1 VRVESLSDRVV
12 GAGLWVVGAKL
23 GARLLAAVRVL
34 ALARLLTPHDFGV
47 VALATLP
54 LSALGAWGG
63 ISSPA
68 SLIHRQERSRAL
80 LDTAWTLGLI
90 RRTLAAAVL
99 LLGAPAIAAFFDS
112 ADATAVIRA
121 MALLPLLQGVRNI
134 GVVEFQQEL
143 RFGQETLLDAVGR
156 VVETVVAIGL
166 ALWLWNA
173 WALVG
178 GALVGE
184 AAATAMTYLRHPY
197 RPRARLVR
205 REVAN
210 LVGYGRWIVGSRL
223 IEWAVVN
230 GVQAL
235 IGRALGTSALG
246 VFQMAERVTQ
256 LPISHLPRMAAHVTL
271 SAFAKLQSDPIR
283 VRAAYLRVL
292 ALVALVSCPAA
303 ALLGGYGESI
313 VRVVLGARWT
323 EAGPIVQIL
332 ALYGVFRCVAST
344 VVPLFQGV
352 GRPALQMVVVA
363 SELVA
368 VAALVG
374 PLLHRGTAGAAA
386 VVAIGGGVA
395 MIVALA
401 LATRVLRLGT
411 GDLGRTLGAPGLAA
425 LVALAA
431 AVWLG
436 GAPATMIGL
445 AGALVVSLGVYAVTL
460 LGLIRL
466 GAYPLDPQVRAFVT
480 RWLPRLA

>member
-1 VRVESLSDRVV
+1 
-12 GAGLWVVGAKL
+12 
-23 GARLLAAVRVL
+23 
-34 ALARLLTPHDFGV
+34 
-47 VALATLP
+47 
-54 LSALGAWGG
+54 
-63 ISSPA
+63 
-68 SLIHRQERSRAL
+68 
-80 LDTAWTLGLI
+80 
-90 RRTLAAAVL
+90 
-99 LLGAPAIAAFFDS
+99 
-112 ADATAVIRA
+112 
-121 MALLPLLQGVRNI
+121 
-134 GVVEFQQEL
+134 
-143 RFGQETLLDAVGR
+143 
-156 VVETVVAIGL
+156 
-166 ALWLWNA
+166 
-173 WALVG
+173 
-178 GALVGE
+178 
-184 AAATAMTYLRHPY
+184 
-197 RPRARLVR
+197 
-205 REVAN
+205 
-210 LVGYGRWIVGSRL
+210 
-223 IEWAVVN
+223 
-230 GVQAL
+230 
-235 IGRALGTSALG
+235 
-246 VFQMAERVTQ
+246 
-256 LPISHLPRMAAHVTL
+256 
-271 SAFAKLQSDPIR
+271 